1 MRRVLWCVVAAATL
15 GVNLRAH
22 EAEHTAVSITFASDG
37 TFVIEVAND
46 PNWLLLRL
54 ESFEQLE
61 KPGAIAS
68 ASAGS
73 PNPVERD
80 ARLRELAPLFMDR
93 IVFFV
98 DGHEVRPVSTEYL
111 PPQSAAATPLAGFR
125 LRGRVA
131 PDARVLRWYY
141 GMVVE
146 PYPLA
151 INRADGRS
159 MTEWIVAGDAWSRAI
174 DLTGQFVVPT
184 SRELALRYLQA
195 GYTGIVPRGV
205 GHILFVLGLCLLG
218 APGSAIARQVAAFTV
233 AHLIALWLTAYGLI
247 ALPPRVL
254 TTLIA
259 ASVVYVVVENLLTRD
274 LKPWRV
280 PAVFAFGAVHGVAFG
295 TVVTQLALSR
305 SQQLVATMW
314 VTVGIEAALATV
326 LVAAVMLIGI
336 DVRTRGQTATSNR
349 GARKG
354 RRVPNDLILRVLG
367 VLSGQKGER
376 TR

>member
-1 MRRVLWCVVAAATL
+1 MIAAMRRVLWCVVAWATL
-15 GVNLRAH
+15 GATLRAH
-22 EAEHTAVSITFASDG
+22 EAEHTAVSIAFAADG
-37 TFVIEVAND
+37 AFVIEVAND

-61 KPGAIAS
+61 KTGAAPAAS
-68 ASAGS
+68 RASS
-73 PNPVERD
+73 NPAERD
-80 ARLRELAPLFMDR
+80 ARLRELAPLFRDR

-111 PPQSAAATPLAGFR
+111 PPPQSAAATPLAGFR

-151 INRADGRS
+151 INRADGRA

-184 SRELALRYLQA
+184 SRELALRYVQA
-195 GYTGIVPRGV
+195 GYTRIVPRGV

-218 APGSAIARQVAAFTV
+218 APHSAIARQVAAFTV
-233 AHLIALWLTAYGLI
+233 AHLTALWLTAYGLI

-259 ASVVYVVVENLLTRD
+259 ASVAYVVVENLLTRD
-274 LKPWRV
+274 LKPWRL
-280 PAVFAFGAVHGVAFG
+280 PAVVAFG
-295 TVVTQLALSR
+295 IVHGAAFGTLVTELALSP
-305 SQQLVATMW
+305 SELLMATMW
-314 VTVGIEAALATV
+314 MTVGIEAALATV
-326 LVAAVMLIGI
+326 LAAGLILVGAI
-336 DVRTRGQTATSNR
+336 VPARRTLTATRTR
-349 GARKG
+349 
-354 RRVPNDLILRVLG
+354 
-367 VLSGQKGER
+367 
-376 TR
+376 